1 MMQDANFGEMCQC
14 VMEREGEGQGSILIT
29 NSQPANRKGKT
40 ITSFTGDIPFSS
52 EENGPFSLLE
62 KFDEA
67 FKR

>member
-1 MMQDANFGEMCQC
+1 MQDENFGEMCQC

-40 ITSFTGDIPFSS
+40 ITNFTGDIPFSS
-52 EENGPFSLLE
+52 EENGPFSLRE